1 MSLPKVDV
9 IILSWNRVEDT
20 LAAIASAA
28 AQRDVELKIL
38 VVDQGSEPQNLA
50 RVEAAVAELPCAR
63 LLRLMRNVGV
73 PAGRNLAAAV
83 GTAPTIVAPDSAAE
97 FADPRVLA
105 RAAELLETRPELCAV
120 GFAILNYFTGETDW
134 SSWDYP
140 NHCSPDREFMATR
153 FVGAGHAIRRRSF
166 EAVGAYD
173 ERLMFCGEELDVCYR
188 MLNLGQRISYVP
200 SLAVLHKVTL
210 EQRVFWEGG
219 RYFQTVRNALYTL
232 YKYQT
237 GWLRLSVAAVA
248 FVLRGLRNGI
258 GRQAARGVLASI
270 PLCVS
275 FARDPQRKAMYQLSP
290 ETWGYIREC
299 EPSRRDP
306 WSSKLRRQL
315 TPLPR
320 QSSADARAASST
332 STHEVGVG

>member
-1 MSLPKVDV
+1 MSLPQVDV

-28 AQRDVELKIL
+28 AQEDVDLKIL
-38 VVDQGSEPQNLA
+38 IVDQGSEPQNLA
-50 RVEAAVAELPCAR
+50 RVEAAVGQLPCAR
-63 LLRLMRNVGV
+63 LLRLSRNVGV
-73 PAGRNLAAAV
+73 PGGRNLAAAM
-83 GTAPTIVAPDSAAE
+83 GNAPTIVALDSDAE
-97 FADPRVLA
+97 FADPRVLS
-105 RAAELLETRPELCAV
+105 RAAQLLEARTDLCAI
-120 GFAILNYFTGETDW
+120 GFAVINYFSGETDW

-153 FVGAGHAIRRRSF
+153 FVGAGHAIRRHTF

-188 MLNLGQRISYVP
+188 MLNLGQRIAYVP
-200 SLAVLHKVTL
+200 SLAVLHKVTQ

-232 YKYQT
+232 YKFRT
-237 GWLRLSVAAVA
+237 GWLRLVVAASA
-248 FVLRGLRNGI
+248 FLLRGMRNGI
-258 GRQAARGVLASI
+258 GMHAVRGMFAAIPMCLAFMREPRG
-270 PLCVS
+270 
-275 FARDPQRKAMYQLSP
+275 KALYQLSP
-290 ETWGYIREC
+290 ETWRYIRDC

-306 WSSKLRRQL
+306 WPSKLRRQL
-315 TPLPR
+315 TPLPQ
-320 QSSADARAASST
+320 QSSLDARRAS